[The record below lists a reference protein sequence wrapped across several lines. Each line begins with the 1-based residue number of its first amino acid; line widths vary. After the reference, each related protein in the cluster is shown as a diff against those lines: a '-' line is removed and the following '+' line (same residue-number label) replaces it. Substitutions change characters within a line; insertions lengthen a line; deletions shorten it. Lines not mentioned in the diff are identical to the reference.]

1 MPMSIG
7 DPAQSA
13 EAAHCP
19 QVPPELGGRA
29 MGWAS
34 DPHTAVQAP
43 QPEMGASRSSPEP
56 LPGSVHTRTSSA
68 SRECPGCA
76 VRTPVAPRAGL
87 T

>member
-1 MPMSIG
+1 MTPMSVG

-19 QVPPELGGRA
+19 QVPPGLGGRA

-43 QPEMGASRSSPEP
+43 QPIREPHGVRRSRSRVPSTHALHPP
-56 LPGSVHTRTSSA
+56 AASVLD
-68 SRECPGCA
+68 
-76 VRTPVAPRAGL
+76 VL
-87 T
+87 